1 MDAATTQ
8 HPQHPQMPGVGAQ
21 APDFALNDQHG
32 AQVRLLGDEA
42 QGTGRS
48 GDTADAG
55 RAAALHTVVV
65 FYPFAFTGVCTG
77 ELKALQ
83 KAQPRLAS
91 LDARVLAISCDSMF
105 SLRVFAERESL
116 TFPLLSDFWPHGA
129 VARDYGVFDADRG
142 CALRGTFVIDRTG
155 TIRWQVVNAIPDARA
170 VGDYLTA
177 LERL

>member
-1 MDAATTQ
+1 MNAATKQ
-8 HPQHPQMPGVGAQ
+8 DPPPVGAQ

-32 AQVRLLGDEA
+32 AQVRLRPTGPEGPEDTEGA
-42 QGTGRS
+42 GTG
-48 GDTADAG
+48 
-55 RAAALHTVVV
+55 HTVVV

-77 ELKALQ
+77 ELKALEE
-83 KAQPRLAS
+83 AQPRFAA
-91 LDARVLAISCDSMF
+91 LDARVLAVSCDSMF

-155 TIRWQVVNAIPDARA
+155 TIRWQVVNAIPDART
-170 VGDYLTA
+170 VDDYLTA

>member
-1 MDAATTQ
+1 
-8 HPQHPQMPGVGAQ
+8 MPGVGTR
-21 APDFALNDQHG
+21 APDFTLNDQHG
-32 AQVRLLGDEA
+32 TQVRLLHPTATE
-42 QGTGRS
+42 GTGVT
-48 GDTADAG
+48 GGAGDAG
-55 RAAALHTVVV
+55 APGHAVVV

-77 ELKALQ
+77 ELQALQ
-83 KAQPRLAS
+83 KAQPRFAS
-91 LDARVLAISCDSMF
+91 LDARVLAVSCDSMF

-170 VGDYLTA
+170 VDDYLTA

>member
-8 HPQHPQMPGVGAQ
+8 DPHPPLVGAQ

-32 AQVRLLGDEA
+32 AEVRLRAGDV
-42 QGTGRS
+42 
-48 GDTADAG
+48 GDGPAEPG
-55 RAAALHTVVV
+55 RAGTAHTVVV

-77 ELKALQ
+77 ELRVLQ
-83 KAQPRLAS
+83 EAQPRFAA

-116 TFPLLSDFWPHGA
+116 TFPLLSDFWPHGE
-129 VARDYGVFDADRG
+129 VARHYGVFDADRG
-142 CALRGTFVIDRTG
+142 CALRGTFVIDRAG
-155 TIRWQVVNAIPDARA
+155 AVRWQVVNAIQDARA
-170 VGDYLTA
+170 VDDYLTA